1 MNTIEELG
9 LIRRRIGGVEHELD
23 QLKKRVSVLEGQ
35 AAAEAMAPTPVVP
48 PVATAMASAPV
59 AEVAPALALVPRT
72 EEPPVVEP
80 VTMAPP
86 PVLSRS
92 PEVAPPRFREP
103 EPSWLEQARPWLERL
118 QLWPPSSGES
128 TEVQLGAW
136 WATRLGILFAVIGAV
151 FFGVYVSL
159 NTPPAIKLIEL
170 AVVAAAVTGFGAWM
184 ERKTP
189 RFGQVVFAGG
199 LALLFF
205 TAMAAYTVP
214 AVKVLDNRL
223 VAALWQLAVTAGIG
237 AVAWRRNSQPVA
249 TMAVV
254 LGYVAA
260 WFSFSGGLQLFAL
273 ASALGLAVTAVVWK
287 RWLAWEA
294 PSLVALAGYWAI
306 YGTLLVGLGT
316 TGRVPLP
323 PWGWGFVVGGFAVFF
338 WRDDRTMRAEGD
350 STERE
355 AWVQNANS
363 TAALVLGWL
372 TAWLAFPESLGIFYA
387 SAAVVLGLA
396 SWRRTMTAPGDTAGA
411 VLLAKALGALTL
423 AVIKWTDP
431 ELTALALMVQAG
443 VMLATNRRLR
453 SPVIAA
459 GSGIVAT
466 VALAYW
472 IQDTAGHPVSVT
484 SVGALGRALT
494 FAGFVAWGMELAR
507 DCGVA
512 VGEESRRTMVRTVS
526 GVGAFLAL
534 MLALSLTPATWLPA
548 WCVAGAA
555 VLAGAGLA
563 WRRTEPWLAAG
574 AVLVGAHLAFWS
586 RLDGA
591 GVLLGQI
598 WGNAVIVL
606 TPTVS
611 AAWWLGEGRGADSR
625 RAVAWAVSALAL
637 VTLGAAVCVGHG
649 ATASLLSG
657 LGLATALAVGAT
669 WQPARKWLWLAT
681 WAFGVGVIGHAV
693 ATFGHRGTAGGE
705 MARWMA
711 ALGALIGPAVLA
723 AWPRGRAQLAAESPR
738 GGTQWIL
745 AMSGVFFGLIV
756 AFERSDAAQGLW
768 VVTGFAAL
776 AAGLLTWIGHS
787 AFRGAGWIFTI
798 VAMAVIAGGT
808 GSRMLPATAITLAIA
823 WLPAL
828 GWARSAWVRARWASV
843 GRDAEWTSTVQT
855 WLAGVLTA
863 VAIRAQTS
871 GDERVWWFAGATI
884 VALAVARLGFA
895 AVVEVAT
902 GFAVLGLGYAAALVT
917 RGDMEIV
924 GFGTGFGAVVASAV
938 VATVLARLLPDGRL
952 WEPAQMRAARS
963 WCFPAAG
970 LVLVFALML
979 GQRGEL
985 RPYVTVGWGVASLA
999 WFGFGLFMRARPDR
1013 LLGLVGLALCVPRMF
1028 WVDLHS
1034 TLYRIVA
1041 FGALGAVLL
1050 WVGFSYHRFRHL
1062 IADETPPAPREND
1075 SDKKL

>member
-1 MNTIEELG
+1 MNTIEELS

-23 QLKKRVSVLEGQ
+23 QLKKRVNVLEGH
-35 AAAEAMAPTPVVP
+35 AAVEAMTPTPIVP
-48 PVATAMASAPV
+48 PVVTAKASAPV
-59 AEVAPALALVPRT
+59 AEMSPPLAFVPRA

-80 VTMAPP
+80 VMMAP
-86 PVLSRS
+86 PVLSRP
-92 PEVAPPRFREP
+92 PEVVTPRFHPP

-118 QLWPPSSGES
+118 QLWPPNSGGS

-151 FFGVYVSL
+151 FFGVYISL
-159 NTPPAIKLIEL
+159 NTPPWIKLIEL
-170 AVVAAAVTGFGAWM
+170 AAVAAGVTGLGAWM

-205 TAMAAYTVP
+205 TAMGAYTVP

-249 TMAVV
+249 TMAAV

-273 ASALGLAVTAVVWK
+273 TSALGLAATAVVWK
-287 RWLAWEA
+287 CWLAWET
-294 PSLVALAGYWAI
+294 PSLVALAEYWAI

-316 TGRVPLP
+316 TGRMSLPL
-323 PWGWGFVVGGFAVFF
+323 WVWGFVVGGFAVFF
-338 WRDDRTMRAEGD
+338 WRDDETRQTGGD
-350 STERE
+350 VTGHP

-387 SAAVVLGLA
+387 SAAVVLGVA
-396 SWRRTMTAPGDTAGA
+396 SWRRTMTAAGDTAGA

-443 VMLATNRRLR
+443 VMLGTNRRLR
-453 SPVIAA
+453 SSVIAA

-472 IQDTAGHPVSVT
+472 IQDTAGDPVSAL
-484 SVGALGRALT
+484 SGEALGRALT
-494 FAGFVAWGMELAR
+494 FVGFVAWGLELAR

-512 VGEESRRTMVRTVS
+512 VGEESRRTMARTVN

-534 MLALSLTPATWLPA
+534 MLALSLSPATWLPA

-563 WRRTEPWLAAG
+563 WKRSEPWLAAG
-574 AVLVGAHLAFWS
+574 AVMLGSHLAFWS

-591 GVLLGQI
+591 GLLLGQI

-606 TPTVS
+606 APTVI
-611 AAWWLGEGRGADSR
+611 AAWWLGDGRGADAKR
-625 RAVAWAVSALAL
+625 ITAWWVSALAL
-637 VTLGAAVCVGHG
+637 VTCGAAVCVGHG
-649 ATASLLSG
+649 ATASLPSG
-657 LGLATALAVGAT
+657 WGLAAVLAVGAT
-669 WQPARKWLWLAT
+669 WQPTRKWLWLAT
-681 WAFGVGVIGHAV
+681 WALGVGVIGH
-693 ATFGHRGTAGGE
+693 
-705 MARWMA
+705 
-711 ALGALIGPAVLA
+711 
-723 AWPRGRAQLAAESPR
+723 
-738 GGTQWIL
+738 
-745 AMSGVFFGLIV
+745 
-756 AFERSDAAQGLW
+756 
-768 VVTGFAAL
+768 
-776 AAGLLTWIGHS
+776 
-787 AFRGAGWIFTI
+787 
-798 VAMAVIAGGT
+798 
-808 GSRMLPATAITLAIA
+808 
-823 WLPAL
+823 
-828 GWARSAWVRARWASV
+828 
-843 GRDAEWTSTVQT
+843 
-855 WLAGVLTA
+855 
-863 VAIRAQTS
+863 
-871 GDERVWWFAGATI
+871 
-884 VALAVARLGFA
+884 
-895 AVVEVAT
+895 
-902 GFAVLGLGYAAALVT
+902 
-917 RGDMEIV
+917 
-924 GFGTGFGAVVASAV
+924 V
-938 VATVLARLLPDGRL
+938 VATVLSRLLPAGRL
-952 WEPAQMRAARS
+952 WASAQMRTARS
-963 WCFPAAG
+963 WFFPAAG
-970 LVLVFALML
+970 LALVFALML

-985 RPYVTVGWGVASLA
+985 RPYVTVGWGVAGLA

-1062 IADETPPAPREND
+1062 IAEEVPPTPEEND